1 MRRQQVEFMM
11 KSLKNEAQDGLVVDL
26 STKILSLNA
35 NMTCLM
41 VFGKKYM
48 DQDLD
53 GGIQSSSYKVEHLAA
68 TPNLGDFF
76 PFLGVIDLEGL
87 TRCLKDLSKEF
98 DEFHEKIIDE
108 HVQSHEQKQ
117 SKVSM
122 NMSNLMN
129 RSNPKTLFS
138 PRIDTS
144 ATAIDW
150 ILTELLRHPHVMKKL
165 QKELEEVVG
174 LERMVKESELEKLK
188 YLDIVVRMA

>member
-1 MRRQQVEFMM
+1 MGHF
-11 KSLKNEAQDGLVVDL
+11 
-26 STKILSLNA
+26 T
-35 NMTCLM
+35 
-41 VFGKKYM
+41 
-48 DQDLD
+48 
-53 GGIQSSSYKVEHLAA
+53 
-68 TPNLGDFF
+68 
-76 PFLGVIDLEGL
+76 LEKWPELGL

-117 SKVSM
+117 SKDFVFTTLDIM
-122 NMSNLMN
+122 QLG
-129 RSNPKTLFS
+129 KTEFPFDHSHIKAILFDMFVAG
-138 PRIDTS
+138 IDTS